1 LTGFYSNYP
10 TQEILDEMF
19 KFFTEKKLTP
29 VSGKVFAFENIKDAV
44 MAQESGSVNGKIIVE
59 VTDR

>member
-1 LTGFYSNYP
+1 M
-10 TQEILDEMF
+10 II
-19 KFFTEKKLTP
+19 TE
-29 VSGKVFAFENIKDAV
+29 VSGTVFGFDNVKDAV